1 MLTLLFQDLKSFTS
15 TVLKTLAVTSVLL
28 SPFFAEALINHFLF
42 ARSL

>member
-1 MLTLLFQDLKSFTS
+1 MLTLLFQDLKALTAAA
-15 TVLKTLAVTSVLL
+15 LKTLVVTAVLL